1 MRKKPLSEAGVNVIV
16 LVNFRATVLFAR
28 VFPEDFVG
36 VVFSV
41 VVDDGFDHVF
51 AVVKLDLIEHIVD
64 GGVSLSDA
72 LQSAAVEGDFRGA
85 HIGINRD
92 GSDFALAVGVATL
105 CEIYHRLFTPVG
117 LVPIEG
123 ILACFSVEGSE
134 ALHVSGRYTTSI
146 GHGSSKV
153 EGVPEVGRQDIR
165 MFGDDTPMIFVY
177 FGLERLRIVLLP
189 PLERFAEK
197 LSLVLDVGVGTIFR
211 QHEELV
217 GVVLL
222 QSFDPCVDILDL
234 LLVPAVISVHGL
246 NVRIEIDGM
255 FHVTITI
262 N

>member
-1 MRKKPLSEAGVNVIV
+1 MRKKPLSEAGVNVLV
-16 LVNFRATVLFAR
+16 LVDFRATVLFAR

-85 HIGINRD
+85 HIRINRD

-123 ILACFSVEGSE
+123 ILACLAVEGGE
-134 ALHVSGRYTTSI
+134 AFHVSGRYTASI
-146 GHGSSKV
+146 GHGRSKV

-177 FGLERLRIVLLP
+177 FGYQKSPFSVCLP
-189 PLERFAEK
+189 LIGCWPDPL
-197 LSLVLDVGVGTIFR
+197 
-211 QHEELV
+211 
-217 GVVLL
+217 
-222 QSFDPCVDILDL
+222 PCHWAN
-234 LLVPAVISVHGL
+234 P
-246 NVRIEIDGM
+246 E
-255 FHVTITI
+255 
-262 N
+262 